1 MADKTLKSLNFGG
14 ADNYFPLPLVTAADN
29 DKILS
34 VVNGEWTATD
44 MPIIPTES
52 NKIFIVKKEIPEI
65 KNFSTIGDGSVADYL
80 IYSNIDFF
88 PITVNDKTYNNR
100 NELWSDYTM
109 SQVYFSVLT
118 DSGPYEE
125 RPFVLYGISG
135 LRVFMNESAMTE
147 PLSIPSFTLVIIFCN
162 QYIIFMRQLKY
173 NMMYT
178 LKYNFDGKDFC
189 MDVDIK
195 DYANKLPN
203 IKLIE

>member
-34 VVNGEWTATD
+34 VVNGEWAATD

-65 KNFSTIGDGSVADYL
+65 KNFSIIGDGSVSDYF
-80 IYSNIDFF
+80 IYSSMDFF

-100 NELWSDYTM
+100 QELLSDYTM

-118 DSGPYEE
+118 ESGPYAN
-125 RPFVLYGISG
+125 RPFVFYGANG
-135 LRVFMNESAMTE
+135 LCAYMLKNAMEDPTT
-147 PLSIPSFTLVIIFCN
+147 IPSFTLVIIFCN
-162 QYIIFMRQLKY
+162 
-173 NMMYT
+173 
-178 LKYNFDGKDFC
+178 
-189 MDVDIK
+189 
-195 DYANKLPN
+195 
-203 IKLIE
+203 

>member
-1 MADKTLKSLNFGG
+1 MANKTLKSLNFGG

-34 VVNGEWTATD
+34 VVNGEWAATD

-65 KNFSTIGDGSVADYL
+65 KNFSTIGDGSVDDYL
-80 IYSNIDFF
+80 IYSNVDFF

-100 NELWSDYTM
+100 NELWSDYTK

-118 DSGPYEE
+118 EYGPYQE
-125 RPFVLYGISG
+125 RPFVLYGVSG
-135 LRVFMNESAMTE
+135 LRAFMIEYAMTE

-162 QYIIFMRQLKY
+162 
-173 NMMYT
+173 
-178 LKYNFDGKDFC
+178 
-189 MDVDIK
+189 
-195 DYANKLPN
+195 
-203 IKLIE
+203 

>member
-34 VVNGEWTATD
+34 VVNGEWAATD

-65 KNFSTIGDGSVADYL
+65 KNFHTIGDGSVDDYL
-80 IYSNIDFF
+80 IHSSIDFF

-118 DSGPYEE
+118 KSDPYSD
-125 RPFVLYGISG
+125 RPFVLYGYSG
-135 LRVFMNESAMTE
+135 LHAYMLKNVMEE
-147 PLSIPSFTLVIIFCN
+147 PTTIPSFTLVIIFC
-162 QYIIFMRQLKY
+162 K
-173 NMMYT
+173 
-178 LKYNFDGKDFC
+178 
-189 MDVDIK
+189 
-195 DYANKLPN
+195 
-203 IKLIE
+203 

>member
-14 ADNYFPLPLVTAADN
+14 ADKYFPLPLVTAADN

-34 VVNGEWTATD
+34 VVNGEWAATD

-65 KNFSTIGDGSVADYL
+65 KNFHIIGDGSVSGYY

-100 NELWSDYTM
+100 QELWSDYTF

-118 DSGPYEE
+118 DSSPYED
-125 RPFVLYGISG
+125 RPFVLYGASG
-135 LRVFMNESAMTE
+135 LRAYMFKNMMED
-147 PLSIPSFTLVIIFCN
+147 PFSIPSFTLVIIFCN
-162 QYIIFMRQLKY
+162 
-173 NMMYT
+173 
-178 LKYNFDGKDFC
+178 
-189 MDVDIK
+189 
-195 DYANKLPN
+195 
-203 IKLIE
+203 

>member
-34 VVNGEWTATD
+34 VVNGEWVATN

-65 KNFSTIGDGSVADYL
+65 KNFSIIGDGSVSEYF
-80 IYSNIDFF
+80 IFSNIDFF

-100 NELWSDYTM
+100 GELWSDYTK

-118 DSGPYEE
+118 ESGPYTD
-125 RPFVLYGISG
+125 RPFVVYGVSG
-135 LRVFMNESAMTE
+135 LCAYVLKQVMDE
-147 PLSIPSFTLVIIFCN
+147 PTKIPSFTLVIIFC
-162 QYIIFMRQLKY
+162 K
-173 NMMYT
+173 
-178 LKYNFDGKDFC
+178 
-189 MDVDIK
+189 
-195 DYANKLPN
+195 
-203 IKLIE
+203 